1 MNEFDNY
8 FAYRTAI
15 KYGGMVIQEPDQP
28 VNTVEGANE
37 AIKQGVEGGI
47 EINKKLTAWQ
57 TQENT
62 EERRRQR
69 REDLGVAATMPFDI
83 AAGVARGYGE
93 GLVGLPGDLISLSRA
108 LYNMGAVGAGES
120 KLDAF
125 IEGLDLATGIPTT
138 ADVSNWLDENISPI
152 VPEGATGEEARG
164 RVAFG
169 SQLVG
174 EILAPVP
181 YFRLVKRGAKYVW
194 ERMTDPSDG
203 AK

>member
-1 MNEFDNY
+1 MSDFDNY
-8 FAYRTAI
+8 FAYRSAI
-15 KYGGMVIQEPDQP
+15 KYGGMVIQDPDQP

-37 AIKQGVEGGI
+37 AIKQGIEGGLEPGYLQQPPRPQE
-47 EINKKLTAWQ
+47 EID
-57 TQENT
+57 
-62 EERRRQR
+62 ERNRRMR
-69 REDLGVAATMPFDI
+69 VAATMPFDV
-83 AAGVARGYGE
+83 AAGVARGYAE
-93 GLVGLPGDLISLSRA
+93 GLVGVPGDFVSLARA

-120 KLDAF
+120 KFEAF

-152 VPEGATGEEARG
+152 VPEGAESEEERSK
-164 RVAFG
+164 VAFG

-174 EILAPVP
+174 EILAPIP
-181 YFRLVKRGAKYVW
+181 YFRLVRRGAKYAW